1 MARKSRS
8 RNHQPRHVR
17 IHHYMMETPAWKS
30 LGVTE
35 RAMYVDIAS
44 RYAGPGSNN
53 GRIHYSVREAAE
65 RLQIGKSTAA
75 RALEIL
81 ADRGFIVAEKRGA
94 FSLKARHATEWRLT
108 EFASDI
114 GSDFA
119 TKEFVRWRPE
129 DKIRYPE
136 RDRTVS
142 PAGPHGICSGTAP
155 IQIPLTVSPA
165 GPSALILSCLGTR
178 SGTLIV

>member
-1 MARKSRS
+1 L
-8 RNHQPRHVR
+8 H
-17 IHHYMMETPAWKS
+17 
-30 LGVTE
+30 
-35 RAMYVDIAS
+35 
-44 RYAGPGSNN
+44 
-53 GRIHYSVREAAE
+53 
-65 RLQIGKSTAA
+65 IGKSTAA

-142 PAGPHGICSGTAP
+142 PAGPHGICTGTAP
-155 IQIPLTVSPA
+155 DSNTSHGISSGTVSADCQLPRY
-165 GPSALILSCLGTR
+165 P
-178 SGTLIV
+178 

>member
-1 MARKSRS
+1 VPRKSRS
-8 RNHQPRHVR
+8 RDHQPRHVR

-65 RLQIGKSTAA
+65 RLHIGKSTAA

-119 TKEFVRWRPE
+119 TKEFARWRPE

-142 PAGPHGICSGTAP
+142 PAGPHGISNGTAP
-155 IQIPLTVSPA
+155 DSNTSHGISSGTVSADCQLPRY
-165 GPSALILSCLGTR
+165 P
-178 SGTLIV
+178 

>member
-1 MARKSRS
+1 MARKSKS
-8 RNHQPRHVR
+8 RDHQPRHVR

-44 RYAGPGSNN
+44 RYAGLGSNN

-65 RLQIGKSTAA
+65 RLRIGKSTAA

-94 FSLKARHATEWRLT
+94 FSLKARHASEWRLT

-119 TKEFVRWRPE
+119 TKEFVHWRP
-129 DKIRYPE
+129 DK
-136 RDRTVS
+136 
-142 PAGPHGICSGTAP
+142 
-155 IQIPLTVSPA
+155 
-165 GPSALILSCLGTR
+165 GPSDCRYAQLEVTPAYELERVFGARDPRGPSSERRQG
-178 SGTLIV
+178 S

>member
-8 RNHQPRHVR
+8 RDHQPRHVR
-17 IHHYMMETPAWKS
+17 IYHYMMETPAWKS
-30 LGVTE
+30 LGVAE

-44 RYAGPGSNN
+44 RYAGLGSNN

-65 RLQIGKSTAA
+65 RLHIGKSTAA

-81 ADRGFIVAEKRGA
+81 SDRGFIVAEKRGA

-114 GSDFA
+114 SKDFA
-119 TKEFVRWRPE
+119 TRSLCGGDLKTKHDTPSGTVR
-129 DKIRYPE
+129 YLQ
-136 RDRTVS
+136 RDQTVP
-142 PAGPHGICSGTAP
+142 PAGPRQ

-165 GPSALILSCLGTR
+165 GPSAPILSSLGTR

>member
-1 MARKSRS
+1 VARKSRS
-8 RNHQPRHVR
+8 RDHTPRHVR
-17 IHHYMMETPAWKS
+17 IHHYMMETEAWKS

-65 RLQIGKSTAA
+65 RLHIGKSSAA
-75 RALEIL
+75 RGIANLEE
-81 ADRGFIVAEKRGA
+81 RGFIVAEKRGA

-114 GSDFA
+114 SKDFA

-129 DKIRYPE
+129 NKTRYPE
-136 RDRTVS
+136 QDRTV
-142 PAGPHGICSGTAP
+142 PAAGPVGTSNGTVPDSNTSHGISSGT
-155 IQIPLTVSPA
+155 VSTD
-165 GPSALILSCLGTR
+165 SQR
-178 SGTLIV
+178 SRYS

>member
-8 RNHQPRHVR
+8 RDHQPRHVR

-65 RLQIGKSTAA
+65 RLHIGKSTAA

-129 DKIRYPE
+129 DKTRYPE

-142 PAGPHGICSGTAP
+142 PAGPLSTSSGTVPDSNTSHGISSGT
-155 IQIPLTVSPA
+155 VSDDSQLPRY
-165 GPSALILSCLGTR
+165 P
-178 SGTLIV
+178 